1 MISGVQRTGCFLALM
16 SISFIITFE
25 ALTVAADTVISQGS
39 TAQELTKKYGTFP

>member
-1 MISGVQRTGCFLALM
+1 M